1 MVKVLQIVGGLRRAG
16 TETWLLQVARRIN
29 RSAIA
34 MDFLVHGDEEG
45 DYEEELRDLGFG
57 IVRTPMPGRYAAY
70 LRSVGA
76 AFERGGYD
84 VVHSH
89 LQHFSGVTTFLASRH
104 QIPVRIVHSHLDV
117 QPQLA
122 RGRKA
127 TYAWVM
133 QRLIRHHATH
143 RVAVSQRA
151 ATALF
156 GRDWSRQSN
165 TAVLSCGIDLAPFL
179 GPADMSLRASL
190 GLRPE
195 GLVIG
200 HVGRFVEQKNHE
212 MLLAVAAEVMR
223 KDPDAQLLLVGEGPL
238 HLQIEQTC
246 IELGIRD
253 RTIFAGSR
261 NDVPEI
267 LKAAVDVFVF
277 PSRYE
282 GLGLAVVE
290 AQAAGA
296 PCVIADH
303 VPAEVAVLPELIHRQ
318 SLQDSPAAWAAAVS
332 RASRSYGG
340 RAAAC
345 RVSKTA
351 YNIDCSVMWLE
362 RLYIEGD
369 LTSTELAA

>member
-34 MDFLVHGDEEG
+34 MDFLVHGEETG
-45 DYEEELRDLGFG
+45 DYEEELRHLGFG

-76 AFERGGYD
+76 ALERGGYD
-84 VVHSH
+84 AVHSH
-89 LQHFSGVTTFLASRH
+89 LQHFSGLTTFLASRRE
-104 QIPVRIVHSHLDV
+104 IPIRIVHSHLDV
-117 QPQLA
+117 QPDLA

-133 QRLIRHHATH
+133 LRLIRRHATH
-143 RVAVSQRA
+143 RIAVSQRA
-151 ATALF
+151 AAALF
-156 GRDWSRQSN
+156 GADWSHQPN

-179 GPADMSLRASL
+179 EPVDMGLRASL

-200 HVGRFVEQKNHE
+200 HVGRFVEQKNHD
-212 MLLAVAAEVMR
+212 MLLAIAAEVMGH
-223 KDPDAQLLLVGEGPL
+223 DPGAQLLLVGEGPL
-238 HLQIEQTC
+238 RPQIERACTD
-246 IELGIRD
+246 LGIRD
-253 RTIFAGSR
+253 RTMFAGSR
-261 NDVPEI
+261 TDVPEV
-267 LKAAVDVFVF
+267 LKAAIDVFVF

-290 AQAAGA
+290 AQAAGV

-303 VPAEVAVLPELIHRQ
+303 VPAEVEVLPELIHRH
-318 SLQDSPAAWAAAVS
+318 SLADPPSAWAATVN
-332 RASRSYGG
+332 RVRHLHGG
-340 RAAAC
+340 RAAAG
-345 RVSKTA
+345 RASTTA
-351 YNIDCSVMWLE
+351 YNIDCSVRWLE
-362 RLYIEGD
+362 RLYTGGD
-369 LTSTELAA
+369 LTPAGLAA

>member
-34 MDFLVHGDEEG
+34 MDFLVHGEEKG

-57 IVRTPMPGRYAAY
+57 ILRTPMPGRYAAY
-70 LRSVGA
+70 LRSVDA
-76 AFERGGYD
+76 VLERGGYD

-104 QIPVRIVHSHLDV
+104 EIPVRIVHSHLDV
-117 QPQLA
+117 QPGLA

-127 TYAWVM
+127 TYAWIM
-133 QRLIRHHATH
+133 RRLIRRHATH
-143 RVAVSQRA
+143 RIAVSRRA
-151 ATALF
+151 AAALF
-156 GRDWSRQSN
+156 GAGWAEQPN
-165 TAVLSCGIDLAPFL
+165 TAVLSCGIDLARYL
-179 GPADMSLRASL
+179 APADMQLRASL
-190 GLRPE
+190 GLRPD

-212 MLLAVAAEVMR
+212 MLLVVAAEVMDR
-223 KDPDAQLLLVGEGPL
+223 DPAAQLLLVGEGPL
-238 HLQIEQTC
+238 HLQIEQAC
-246 IELGIRD
+246 IDLGIRD

-261 NDVPEI
+261 TDVPEI
-267 LKAAVDVFVF
+267 LKAAIDVFVF

-290 AQAAGA
+290 AQAAGL

-303 VPAEVAVLPELIHRQ
+303 VPAEVEVLPELIHRQ
-318 SLQDSPAAWAAAVS
+318 SLEDSPSVWAAAIN
-332 RASRSYGG
+332 RARRRHGA
-340 RAAAC
+340 RAAAD
-345 RVSKTA
+345 RVAATT
-351 YNIDCSVMWLE
+351 YNIDCSVTWLE
-362 RLYIEGD
+362 RLYAEGN

>member
-16 TETWLLQVARRIN
+16 TETWLLQVARRID

-34 MDFLVHGDEEG
+34 MDFLVHGEEKG
-45 DYEEELRDLGFG
+45 EYEEELRDLGFG
-57 IVRTPMPGRYAAY
+57 ILRTPMPGRYAAY

-76 AFERGGYD
+76 ALERGGYD
-84 VVHSH
+84 AVHSH
-89 LQHFSGVTTFLASRH
+89 LQHFSGVTTFLASR
-104 QIPVRIVHSHLDV
+104 QEIPRRIVHSHLDV
-117 QPQLA
+117 QPDLA

-133 QRLIRHHATH
+133 VRVIRRHATH
-143 RVAVSQRA
+143 RIAVSRRA
-151 ATALF
+151 AAALF
-156 GRDWSRQSN
+156 GADWSHLPN

-179 GPADMSLRASL
+179 EPADLGLRASL

-212 MLLAVAAEVMR
+212 MLLAIAAEVMCR
-223 KDPDAQLLLVGEGPL
+223 DPGAQLLLVGEGPRRP
-238 HLQIEQTC
+238 QIENAC
-246 IELGIRD
+246 ADLGIRD

-261 NDVPEI
+261 TDVPEV
-267 LKAAVDVFVF
+267 LKSAIDVFVF

-290 AQAAGA
+290 AQAAGV

-303 VPAEVAVLPELIHRQ
+303 VPAEVVVLPELIHRQ
-318 SLQDSPAAWAAAVS
+318 SLADRPAVWAAAVN
-332 RASRSYGG
+332 RVRHLHRG
-340 RAAAC
+340 AAAAG
-345 RVSKTA
+345 RVSTSA
-351 YNIDCSVMWLE
+351 YNIECSVKWLE
-362 RLYIEGD
+362 RLYTEGD
-369 LTSTELAA
+369 LTSAELAA